1 MTASTDIRR
10 QRDDLLEDVPKHEAE
25 GALLPLSELTGY
37 EVIGRH
43 GPLGTVV
50 AAEEPNLMI
59 AGGASALLRFH
70 IPGPRVRSIA
80 PTTLTLTV
88 DLDVADF
95 TPRQGADGSIDLY
108 LT

>member
-1 MTASTDIRR
+1 METDADGS
-10 QRDDLLEDVPKHEAE
+10 Q
-25 GALLPLSELTGY
+25 LPLAELDGY

-43 GPLGTVV
+43 GSLGTVV
-50 AAEEPNLMI
+50 ETDEPNLTV
-59 AGGASALLRFH
+59 AGGASTLLRFH
-70 IPGPRVRSIA
+70 IPGQRVRSIA

-108 LT
+108 LTSPSSPDA